1 MKRYNLLFFLL
12 LFSGSLVGQEMK
24 KNPIYQTKKGHFMA
38 GIAFD
43 AIKTDFE
50 DRVGNKLQAG
60 AEVNYFIEEI
70 YSVTLGTEIWTG
82 DERQISGVAG
92 IRFYPLGHLFV
103 RIRGIIGADQLSAG
117 AGFQKPFSQQWI
129 AEGIIDYY
137 SEGKVAARFGLA
149 FLLVKRSGRE
159 R

>member
-1 MKRYNLLFFLL
+1 M
-12 LFSGSLVGQEMK
+12 
-24 KNPIYQTKKGHFMA
+24 T

-60 AEVNYFIEEI
+60 VEVNYFIEEI
-70 YSVTLGTEIWTG
+70 YSVTLGAEVWTG

-92 IRFYPLGHLFV
+92 IRFYPLGNIFV
-103 RIRGIIGADQLSAG
+103 RIRGLVGADQLTAG
-117 AGFQKPFSQQWI
+117 AGFQKVFSQQWA
-129 AEGIIDYY
+129 AEGMIDYY
-137 SEGKVAARFGLA
+137 TEGKIAARFGLA

-159 R
+159 L